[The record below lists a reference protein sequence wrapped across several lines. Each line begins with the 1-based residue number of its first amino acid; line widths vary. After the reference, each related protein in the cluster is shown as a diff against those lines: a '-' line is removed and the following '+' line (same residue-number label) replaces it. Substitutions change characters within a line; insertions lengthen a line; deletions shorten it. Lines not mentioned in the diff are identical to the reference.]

1 MSQLIEKYSSDKV
14 FKNVEALIKSLG
26 SEKKV
31 IAVTLVNITAVK
43 GKTSWKYIL
52 LGVIFIVGI
61 NIFEKVSE
69 LIGER
74 VIPPF
79 LEKVFTSEGIA
90 YILIGGLFAY
100 IIYKIN
106 QYLNPKTDIAVLTNQ
121 NIFFIQE
128 IKSSVHGVSSDHV
141 LKVPL
146 SSLKLLKELPS
157 NIRNTYWYLETVEE
171 IPLNIWVKQNRL
183 WNFRYRIGGKGVRLE
198 KFVQTIRP
206 KYLENKIKFTGGLS
220 KLLSD

>member
-79 LEKVFTSEGIA
+79 RNEERRLLPTNAE
-90 YILIGGLFAY
+90 IL
-100 IIYKIN
+100 
-106 QYLNPKTDIAVLTNQ
+106 Q
-121 NIFFIQE
+121 
-128 IKSSVHGVSSDHV
+128 
-141 LKVPL
+141 
-146 SSLKLLKELPS
+146 
-157 NIRNTYWYLETVEE
+157 
-171 IPLNIWVKQNRL
+171 
-183 WNFRYRIGGKGVRLE
+183 
-198 KFVQTIRP
+198 
-206 KYLENKIKFTGGLS
+206 
-220 KLLSD
+220 